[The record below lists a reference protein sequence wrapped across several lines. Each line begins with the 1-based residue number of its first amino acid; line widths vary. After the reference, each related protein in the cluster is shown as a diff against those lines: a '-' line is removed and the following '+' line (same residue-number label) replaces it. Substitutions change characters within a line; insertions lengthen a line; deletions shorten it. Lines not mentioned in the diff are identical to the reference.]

1 MNLQHCLNQLMS
13 LADNQTKMETARRL
27 ESFTDNTKVMDV
39 LCTAAVYTDHHG
51 LREVLLDVLKNNPA
65 GAYARFSDYAL
76 WSKDPV
82 ARKHALMNLNLM
94 GCRVAIDAV
103 ISGLYDPDASVR
115 KAAAMSAG
123 LYDDKNVQMV
133 LEHYF
138 ETHRFELT
146 FSFITGGLDL
156 MRKKAEHH
164 DTEDLPD
171 MAAYTQSP

>member
-13 LADNQTKMETARRL
+13 LADNQKKMETARRL

-39 LCTAAVYTDHHG
+39 LCTAAVYTDHYG
-51 LREVLLDVLKNNPA
+51 LREVLLDVLKNNLA

-94 GCRVAIDAV
+94 GCREAIDAV
-103 ISGLYDPDASVR
+103 ISGLYDPNASVR

-123 LYDDKNVQMV
+123 LYDDKNVQIA

-146 FSFITGGLDL
+146 FAFIGDG
-156 MRKKAEHH
+156 MRSMSKRPECSDEKESSNM
-164 DTEDLPD
+164 PVFK
-171 MAAYTQSP
+171 